1 MNIVRYIFRYIGGDI
16 MHPWSKFIF
25 GRLRHSGCAVFP
37 EWAAGGRHGH
47 HGRGGGRGWPGDW
60 GGMGDEGG
68 PFTRGRKFG
77 ADDLQL
83 MLLALIEERPS
94 HGYELIKE
102 LESRSNGFYSP
113 SPGMVYPALTYLEEL
128 DYATVQAEGNRKR
141 YHVAPAGQ
149 AHLLA
154 NRDRVQLLFAGLSH
168 MARKMA
174 WMKRAW
180 SGEGNDGADAADA
193 EKQDGWLPDYVA
205 ARRALKMALLRR
217 SDAPA
222 DEQRRIAAILQ
233 RATAEIL
240 DGAAQ

>member
-1 MNIVRYIFRYIGGDI
+1 MIIVRYIFRYIGGDV
-16 MHPWSKFIF
+16 MHAWSKFFF

-47 HGRGGGRGWPGDW
+47 HGRGGRGWPGDW
-60 GGMGDEGG
+60 DGMGDDGG
-68 PFTRGRKFG
+68 RFTRGRKFG

-168 MARKMA
+168 VARKMA

-180 SGEGNDGADAADA
+180 SGEAAEGADPA
-193 EKQDGWLPDYVA
+193 EAEEQGGWLPEFVA
-205 ARRALKMALLRR
+205 ARRALKTALLRR

-233 RATAEIL
+233 RAAAEIL

>member
-1 MNIVRYIFRYIGGDI
+1 
-16 MHPWSKFIF
+16 MHAWSKFFF
-25 GRLRHSGCAVFP
+25 GRLRQSGCAVFP

-47 HGRGGGRGWPGDW
+47 HGRGGARGWPGDW
-60 GGMGDEGG
+60 DGMGDDGG
-68 PFTRGRKFG
+68 RFTRGRKFA

-141 YHVAPAGQ
+141 YHVAAAGQ

-168 MARKMA
+168 VARKMA

-180 SGEGNDGADAADA
+180 SGEAGEGATADA
-193 EKQDGWLPDYVA
+193 EEQDGWLPEFVA

-217 SDAPA
+217 SDSSA
-222 DEQRRIAAILQ
+222 DEQRRIAAILR
-233 RATAEIL
+233 RATTEIL